1 MKFVQLT
8 VTKIVQIKNCSYVV
22 HISASATLNEFREV
36 QSTTT
41 GGNAFHSIIVRGMK
55 ENLKVSLWGRMG
67 AYFQE

>member
-1 MKFVQLT
+1 MQLT

-22 HISASATLNEFREV
+22 YISESATLNKFGEV

-41 GGNAFHSIIVRGMK
+41 GGSAFHAISVFEGVI
-55 ENLKVSLWGRMG
+55 EGRMG